1 MSGAVEANA
10 TTDETGTVSSRE
22 RLFAAMRGEPVDRVP
37 IWMREGFPVE
47 RPLPESDDFTRGWM
61 ADPLYQ
67 ELYDYVEPHM
77 DRTFGWGGGGFNR
90 TIVIPP
96 GSMKSEEIARTDDYV
111 RRRTT
116 ISTPRGELTS
126 VREQRRGMA
135 TGWALEYPV
144 KTKDDLAALAEVP
157 FEVNEEAVES
167 AYQSYLDAEERAGN
181 RGAPWAFISSPIVCI
196 SGTMS
201 FELFLELSLTERD
214 WFHELLEEITR
225 RNLAI
230 LEAIFSHGPIDSVW
244 TLGGS
249 EQCTP
254 PMMAPAAY
262 DELVVR
268 YDGQI
273 VEFLHEQGCP
283 VNIHCHGKVAHA
295 LKGMVAEDADGTD
308 PVEPPPA
315 GNTTYGEAREIVG
328 DDLTLLGN
336 MEFDMLEH
344 GEPAEIRRHVR
355 DQLSYGKERLIMT
368 TSAGPISRVSRRLVD
383 NYKAWIDA
391 ALECGS

>member
-1 MSGAVEANA
+1 M
-10 TTDETGTVSSRE
+10 TSRE

-47 RPLPESDDFTRGWM
+47 RPLPDADDFTRGWM
-61 ADPLYQ
+61 AEPLYQ
-67 ELYDYVEPHM
+67 ELYDYIEPHM

-90 TIVIPP
+90 TIMIP
-96 GSMKSEEIARTDDYV
+96 SKYSSTEEIARTDDCV
-111 RRRTT
+111 RNRTT

-126 VREQRRGMA
+126 VRDQRRGMA
-135 TGWALEYPV
+135 TGWSLEYPV
-144 KTKDDLAALAEVP
+144 KTKEDLAALAEVP
-157 FEVNEEAVES
+157 FEVNEDAARS
-167 AYQSYLDAEERAGN
+167 AYESYLDAEERAGE

-196 SGTMS
+196 SGAMK

-214 WFHELLEEITR
+214 WFHDLLEEITR

-230 LEAIFSHGPIDSVW
+230 LETIFSHGRIDSVW

-254 PMMAPAAY
+254 PMMSPQSY
-262 DELVVR
+262 DEYVVP

-273 VEFLHEQGCP
+273 IEFLHNQGCP

-295 LKGMVAEDADGTD
+295 LKGMMEENADGSD

-315 GNTTYGEAREIVG
+315 GNTTYGEARKIVG
-328 DDLTLLGN
+328 DELTLLGN

-344 GEPAEIRRHVR
+344 GKPGDVREHVR
-355 DQLSYGKERLIMT
+355 DQLSDGKNRLIMT
-368 TSAGPISRVSRRLVD
+368 TSAGPISSVNQQLVE

-391 ALECGS
+391 ALEFGA